1 MEIIKLIVL
10 LIFLIV
16 LGTFCLKRIFK
27 IKKNIEN
34 LTQEENNTL
43 KGIRE
48 KLKGIQIFNY
58 IMFAIIIGLVTFSII
73 LSINS
78 IIEYSVLMSEM
89 FKVVVRTPTTE
100 IFTTITTLII
110 WAFIIYILKSIIMKI
125 YVNKCKKLN
134 ESEKAL
140 IEKIYN
146 ISILGLIF
154 LFIFLDVYRV
164 IWGFVFSEPYY

>member
-16 LGTFCLKRIFK
+16 LGAFCLKRIFK

-73 LSINS
+73 LSINN

-100 IFTTITTLII
+100 IFTTITTPII
-110 WAFIIYILKSIIMKI
+110 WAFIIYLVQI
-125 YVNKCKKLN
+125 
-134 ESEKAL
+134 
-140 IEKIYN
+140 
-146 ISILGLIF
+146 
-154 LFIFLDVYRV
+154 
-164 IWGFVFSEPYY
+164 